1 LTGRR
6 DNDILANNCTAK
18 EANMQRG
25 RVFALILVVVLL
37 TSIAGCSSPAVSI
50 PEEPAPPVPVVPAEF
65 TFVITVT
72 GMSKSKDLKSLT
84 GSDSVKFSGNY
95 MTMTASGSSTSQT
108 VEGTVP
114 ATYETTG
121 SIVSCEFQNMGE
133 YGWLDVTVTKDGA
146 WAGQST
152 TSAAYGVVTVATQ

>member
-1 LTGRR
+1 
-6 DNDILANNCTAK
+6 
-18 EANMQRG
+18 M
-25 RVFALILVVVLL
+25 
-37 TSIAGCSSPAVSI
+37 SI
-50 PEEPAPPVPVVPAEF
+50 PEEPRPSMPVVPAES

-84 GSDSVKFSGNY
+84 GSDSVKFTGSY
-95 MTMTASGSSTSQT
+95 LTLTAGGSSTSQS

-121 SIVSCEFQNMGE
+121 TMVSCEFQNAGQ

-146 WAGQST
+146 WAAQST